1 MTQTTVTPIPLKPAP
16 GGPGI
21 PPRWTRG
28 SKDAVGTAY
37 STSSRIWYTIANGAV
52 TECYYPTIDSP
63 QIRDLQY
70 LVSDGETFFHDERR
84 SMRSEIEAIG
94 PYGLGFRVTNYDRE
108 GRYTIEKQIIGDPHL
123 SCLLIHTKFSVVP
136 EWQGRLHRYV
146 LCAPHMQIGGWG
158 NNAMVIHGHGRRGL
172 VAYRGDAYLT
182 LAATAQFVRT
192 SCGYVG
198 VNDGWTDLAHNLEM
212 DYDYDTAL
220 DGNVALTGE
229 IDLSRGTEFTLG
241 MAFGHTVHN
250 ATATLF
256 QSLSIPFDTA
266 LKSFLDQWQ
275 RTNQRLGLLD
285 RINPRDS
292 ALFTRSINLLL
303 ANEDKLYPGAMIA
316 SMSIP
321 WGEDKSDD
329 DLGGYHLVWTRDM
342 VNSATALLAVGD
354 TATPLRALIYLAI
367 TQRDD
372 GGFYQN
378 FWIDGDP
385 YWTGV
390 QLDEV
395 SFPIILAWRLWKAN
409 ALANFDPFIVVV
421 RACGYLIRKGPA
433 TPEERWEENGGYSP
447 STLASNIAALICAAE
462 FLEARGDHASA
473 EFVRSHADF
482 LESHVEKWT
491 VTNQGTLVPGITRHY
506 IRINPAI
513 SADGS
518 RGDEDPD
525 HGELALANQRP
536 GDRYRYPANQIVDAG
551 FLELVRFGVR
561 KASDPLI
568 EDSLKVVDA
577 VLKIDTAKGPC
588 WKRYNHDGYGQRD
601 DGSSFLGWGVGRSWP
616 LLTGE
621 RATYELA
628 AGRNVDLYLSAI
640 ENFSTGIGLIPEQI
654 WDGPDIPAKYL
665 FFGGPTGAAIPLMW
679 AHSEYVKL
687 LRSVVDNQVF
697 DLVEPVAK
705 RYRNDNPR
713 PVIEIW
719 KINRQ
724 VRAVPAG
731 GLLRVQASSRF
742 VLHWSDDEWT
752 TAQDTPSTPT
762 SVGVEFVDLQ
772 VAAMQVAPLVFTF
785 YWPLDGNWQG
795 VDYHVQVTRP
805 TQTVLSSRKAGSSE

>member
-1 MTQTTVTPIPLKPAP
+1 MNQAIATPRILKPAP

-37 STSSRIWYTIANGAV
+37 STSSRIWYTLANGVV

-84 SMRSEIEAIG
+84 NMLSEIEALG
-94 PYGLGFRVTNYDRE
+94 PYGLGFRVTNHDRE
-108 GRYTIEKQIIGDPHL
+108 GRYTIEKRIIGDPHL
-123 SCLLIHTKFSVVP
+123 SCLLIHTRFNVVP
-136 EWQGRLHRYV
+136 EWQGRLHLYV
-146 LCAPHMQIGGWG
+146 LCAPHMQIGGWH
-158 NNAMVIHGHGRRGL
+158 NNAMVVHGHGRRGL
-172 VAYRGDAYLT
+172 VAYRDNACLT
-182 LAATAQFVRT
+182 LAATAYFVRT

-198 VNDGWTDLAHNLEM
+198 VNDGWTDLSNNLEM
-212 DYDYDTAL
+212 DYDYDAAL

-275 RTNQRLGLLD
+275 RTNKRLALLD

-354 TATPLRALIYLAI
+354 TATPLRALIYLTM

-378 FWIDGDP
+378 FWIDGEP

-395 SFPIILAWRLWKAN
+395 SFPIVLAWRLWKAN
-409 ALANFDPFIVVV
+409 ALGNFDPCDMVR

-433 TPEERWEENGGYSP
+433 TPQERWEEAGGYSP
-447 STLASNIAALICAAE
+447 STLAVNIAALICAAE
-462 FLEARGDHASA
+462 FLESRDDKASA
-473 EFVRSHADF
+473 DFVRGYADF
-482 LESHVEKWT
+482 LESHIEKWT
-491 VTNQGTLVPGITRHY
+491 VTNSGTVVPGITRHY
-506 IRINPAI
+506 IRINPAV
-513 SADGS
+513 S
-518 RGDEDPD
+518 REGAQGDEDPD
-525 HGELALANQRP
+525 SGELVLANQRP
-536 GDRYRYPANQIVDAG
+536 GARATYPAKEIVDAG

-561 KASDPLI
+561 KPNDPLI

-577 VLKIDTAKGPC
+577 LLKVDTPKGPC
-588 WKRYNHDGYGQRD
+588 WRRYNHDGYGQRD
-601 DGSSFLGWGVGRSWP
+601 DGSSFLGWGVGRPWP
-616 LLTGE
+616 LLAGE

-628 AGRNVDLYLSAI
+628 AGRDIDPYLSAI
-640 ENFSTGIGLIPEQI
+640 ENFTTGIGLIPEQI
-654 WDGPDIPAKYL
+654 WDGPDMPEKHL
-665 FFGGPTGAAIPLMW
+665 CFGGPTGAANPLMW
-679 AHSEYVKL
+679 AHSEYVRL
-687 LRSVVDNQVF
+687 LRSVVDKRVF
-697 DLVEPVAK
+697 DLIEPVAQ
-705 RYRNDNPR
+705 RYGNDHPR
-713 PVIEIW
+713 PVIEVW

-724 VRAVPAG
+724 VRRVPAG
-731 GLLRVQASSRF
+731 GVLRVQSSYQF
-742 VLHWSDDEWT
+742 VLHWSDDGWKT
-752 TAQDTPSTPT
+752 VQDTPSTAT
-762 SVGVEFVDLQ
+762 AVGVEFADIQ
-772 VAAMQVAPLVFTF
+772 VAATQTAPLAFTF

-795 VDYHVQVTRP
+795 VDYHVDVIP
-805 TQTVLSSRKAGSSE
+805 ATQTVSQKQKGGVE